1 SNGTRY
7 NIEGLSVIFEGI
19 KPDGTRII
27 DKSGATILDAKNGEF
42 RYVFPRQAFSA
53 DGEYEQAFFKLMRDE
68 QADSTLEFKIKI
80 KKNKVELNIN
90 STDYITEVE
99 QLIAKL
105 KHDFDAFVSEKLN
118 IIEPLETKINA
129 YFDAADAIQKSINA
143 LNQVALTK
151 QWINVE
157 EFNEYKNTVINDRV
171 HAIQDLETKFQ
182 QLKNSMNIY
191 TENDEHGMSFID
203 GYNHAYTSLKSMQLS
218 HQKKLVALENLIN
231 STSRSGLQVNSNVL
245 DDVNNIRESGIY
257 WFDSSTRNIP
267 VRNGNNSNGYIEA
280 IMKDP
285 DNGMFTILG
294 ADISI
299 EKWQGQLHQRWR
311 SSQPI
316 LLWEGTAKK
325 GSVMELRDN
334 IHNYMKLIINIS
346 FYTDKNATRFV
357 SVPANN
363 ERIYLNQ
370 SGLRL
375 TQGNLKNGNLEEIGI
390 LVQDDTHLNLYK
402 TQMATDNENAVDS
415 EAAITAVYGIY

>member
-1 SNGTRY
+1 
-7 NIEGLSVIFEGI
+7 
-19 KPDGTRII
+19 
-27 DKSGATILDAKNGEF
+27 
-42 RYVFPRQAFSA
+42 
-53 DGEYEQAFFKLMRDE
+53 
-68 QADSTLEFKIKI
+68 
-80 KKNKVELNIN
+80 
-90 STDYITEVE
+90 
-99 QLIAKL
+99 
-105 KHDFDAFVSEKLN
+105 
-118 IIEPLETKINA
+118 
-129 YFDAADAIQKSINA
+129 
-143 LNQVALTK
+143 
-151 QWINVE
+151 
-157 EFNEYKNTVINDRV
+157 
-171 HAIQDLETKFQ
+171 
-182 QLKNSMNIY
+182 
-191 TENDEHGMSFID
+191 
-203 GYNHAYTSLKSMQLS
+203 MQLS

>member
-1 SNGTRY
+1 
-7 NIEGLSVIFEGI
+7 
-19 KPDGTRII
+19 
-27 DKSGATILDAKNGEF
+27 
-42 RYVFPRQAFSA
+42 
-53 DGEYEQAFFKLMRDE
+53 
-68 QADSTLEFKIKI
+68 
-80 KKNKVELNIN
+80 
-90 STDYITEVE
+90 
-99 QLIAKL
+99 
-105 KHDFDAFVSEKLN
+105 
-118 IIEPLETKINA
+118 
-129 YFDAADAIQKSINA
+129 
-143 LNQVALTK
+143 
-151 QWINVE
+151 
-157 EFNEYKNTVINDRV
+157 
-171 HAIQDLETKFQ
+171 
-182 QLKNSMNIY
+182 
-191 TENDEHGMSFID
+191 
-203 GYNHAYTSLKSMQLS
+203 MQLS

-346 FYTDKNATRFV
+346 FYTDKMQRDLYRCQQIMNV
-357 SVPANN
+357 S
-363 ERIYLNQ
+363 I
-370 SGLRL
+370 
-375 TQGNLKNGNLEEIGI
+375 
-390 LVQDDTHLNLYK
+390 
-402 TQMATDNENAVDS
+402 
-415 EAAITAVYGIY
+415 